1 MTNDTQKI
9 ARKQAPINILKPK
22 KSGLSRDAILQQALL
37 LADMGGIEALSMRKL
52 ADALGVKAMSLYNHF
67 ANKDAILD
75 GLVEAVIDEIEVPD
89 LDASEWR
96 SAMLVRANSA
106 HSALLAHP
114 WATQAIVSR
123 INIGPNILTYIDAT
137 LGCLRGAGFS
147 IQMADHIWN
156 AMDNHIYGFT
166 LQELN
171 FPLQEE
177 EYADVAAEYID
188 IIPVEKY
195 PHMNALSNHVMQGKY
210 DGIHDFEFGLILL
223 LDGLEVR
230 K

>member
-22 KSGLSRDAILQQALL
+22 KAGLSRDAILQQALL